1 MEQVKTPGIRQQLLP
16 QNKTKQNKT
25 KQRREILD
33 LVVHSSIEKDS

>member
-16 QNKTKQNKT
+16 QNKTNKT

>member
-1 MEQVKTPGIRQQLLP
+1 MEQVKTPGIQQLLP

-33 LVVHSSIEKDS
+33 LVVHSSIKKDS